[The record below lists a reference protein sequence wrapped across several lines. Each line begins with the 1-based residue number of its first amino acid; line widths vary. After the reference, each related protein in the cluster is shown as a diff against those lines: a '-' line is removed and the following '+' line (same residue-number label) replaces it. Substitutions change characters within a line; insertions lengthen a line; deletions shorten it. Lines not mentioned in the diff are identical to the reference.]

1 MKKKLLSALIIMLF
15 LLQALTAT
23 AFATA
28 QYPWMN
34 GPYRPIIGDE
44 IANTMPEI
52 YDAQNPEPM
61 NVVLLSPA
69 YKGLIYGDSGRFD
82 IVAQI
87 ILSDCGGTFNL
98 SDLCL
103 DSYITDKNGKVMQ
116 SSSLKAPDVEMKVS
130 FSSDELEIGDYYLK
144 TELSDENGNIVSKA
158 SRTIRKRDASFRPD
172 YYIDENGTPVLDG
185 NPNFFYGMYGLA
197 ASNDDMTQNIN
208 DIVNTNFE
216 VLSQYSNLFFTIP
229 SFYDAIKN
237 QGIKTHL
244 DFQSCIYTDGKTSM
258 AGATI
263 EKHADVRNVLTGVV
277 NWYKENTGLWGY
289 YLFDEQP
296 PVELGEEIRWN
307 NEIITDA
314 DLNHPT
320 WGVTD
325 YVPDCPYGIFT
336 KMVDILG
343 VDPYPIRGLP
353 TDDIAKVGRL
363 VKRAVAE
370 FPNRPI
376 YAVLQAFKWE
386 NGDRAPNEAE
396 MRNMAWQAVCEGA
409 KGLDWFSLFSIK
421 SEQGANYADYLNTIS
436 DVVGEVKVQENVLL
450 SSEIPPSYTKP
461 TGDWLNCC
469 VKRYNGKTY
478 LFAVNNTQQQQNGS
492 FGFNNVSSAKYVN
505 GSNIGVSG
513 GSINLSFSPLEVK
526 LIEITQAAYSSP
538 EAKLNNISFYNG
550 SQSYFTTEGS
560 TMKMNVPENITTV
573 SYSADISDNASL
585 YINGVLKET
594 TGTLDLTGTEGIT
607 VRVVSQDGSNNPQ
620 YTYNIQRAEDRLL
633 AIAYAGQ
640 NYGAVLGTAPI
651 SLAGGNVF
659 MSMIKN
665 SADMQNITE
674 DDIAYCNFT
683 QIAADGTYRFE
694 FIIPDVLLDANDN
707 ISNYNFIINVAG
719 QTITKKIQ
727 NQASPIILTIENNQ
741 GKLIP
746 RILENNYSLS
756 RFPCNAMLA
765 FYGSN
770 DQLIECRSITKYSG
784 DNMNTDY
791 TAPQGTAETKM
802 FIWDKNLVPL
812 SGVGSN

>member
-1 MKKKLLSALIIMLF
+1 MRIRLLTALIILLF
-15 LLQALTAT
+15 LLQALAST

-34 GPYRPIIGDE
+34 GPYRPIVGDE
-44 IANTMPEI
+44 IAYTMPEL
-52 YDAQNPEPM
+52 YNAQNPDPM

-69 YKGLIYGDSGRFD
+69 YKGLIYGDSGKFD

-87 ILSDCGGTFNL
+87 ILSDCEGVFDL
-98 SDLCL
+98 SELCL
-103 DSYITDKNGKVMQ
+103 DSYLIDKNGKVIQ
-116 SSSLKAPDVEMKVS
+116 SSSLKAPDAEMKVS

-158 SRTIRKRDASFRPD
+158 SRTIRKRDAGFRPD
-172 YYIDENGTPVLDG
+172 FYVDENGIPVSGG
-185 NPNFFYGMYGLA
+185 NPNFFYGMYGISDSVSELISEANELA
-197 ASNDDMTQNIN
+197 TLNF
-208 DIVNTNFE
+208 DIFTTYTN
-216 VLSQYSNLFFTIP
+216 QY
-229 SFYDAIKN
+229 FYSSDFNDAIKSSLM
-237 QGIKTHL
+237 KYHL
-244 DFQSCIYTDGKTSM
+244 DFHHLYYTAEKTAI

-263 EKHADVRNVLTGVV
+263 EKHEDVRNVLTGIV
-277 NWYKENTGLWGY
+277 NWYKSNPALWGY
-289 YLFDEQP
+289 YLFDEAAP
-296 PVELGEEIRWN
+296 IEFGEEIRWN
-307 NEIITDA
+307 NEIIA
-314 DLNHPT
+314 DLDINRPT

-325 YVPDCPYGIFT
+325 YVADCPYGIFT

-370 FPNRPI
+370 FPNRPV
-376 YAVLQAFKWE
+376 YAVLQAFKWG
-386 NGDRAPNEAE
+386 NRSPNEAE

-409 KGLDWFSLFSIK
+409 KGLAWYSLHMIK
-421 SEQGANYADYLNTIS
+421 DEQGEGYADYLNTIS
-436 DVVGEVKVQENVLL
+436 DVVGEVKAQENVLL

-492 FGFNNVSSAKYVN
+492 FGFNNVSSAKYVD
-505 GSNIGVSG
+505 GSNIDVSG

-560 TMKMNVPENITTV
+560 TMKLNVPENITTV

-607 VRVVSQDGSNNPQ
+607 VRVVSQDGSSNLQ
-620 YTYNIQRAEDRLL
+620 YTYNIQRSEDRLS

-707 ISNYNFIINVAG
+707 ISNYSFIINVAG
-719 QTITKKIQ
+719 QTITKKIK

-756 RFPCNAMLA
+756 WFPCNAILA

-770 DQLIECRSITKYSG
+770 NQLIECRSITKYSG
-784 DNMNTDY
+784 ENMNTDY